1 MMTIKEIRDIL
12 NRLREEKF
20 RLQCELEDNGG
31 EVTES
36 VLSREEAIASLK
48 TLLLSKEGVD
58 SLGRFMRSNQDE
70 VQGFKDEKKHLDSLI
85 KKTEGYNDFL
95 LGLIDEILKECGV
108 ENAKGNLGYS
118 FTTHTS
124 VTTSVDTKMLR
135 ERFLK
140 RAQEAILSVGI
151 PSDVTISLSASIS
164 KVSEGSEIPEWYNVS
179 SVDRATFRKP
189 IRAKEPKE
197 EEFTNNEF
205 EQ

>member
-1 MMTIKEIRDIL
+1 MKVREIRDIL
-12 NRLREEKF
+12 DRLREEKF
-20 RLQCELEDNGG
+20 RLQAELEDNGG

-58 SLGRFMRSNQDE
+58 SLGRFLRSNQDE

-108 ENAKGNLGYS
+108 ENAKGTLGYS

-124 VTTSVDTKMLR
+124 VTTSADTKMLR

-140 RAQEAILSVGI
+140 RAQEAVLKAGI
-151 PSDVTISLSASIS
+151 PSDVTLSLSASIS
-164 KVSEGSEIPEWYNVS
+164 KVSEGSEIPEWYNIS
-179 SVDRATFRKP
+179 SVGRATFRKP
-189 IRAKEPKE
+189 QRAKDEQKE
-197 EEFTNNEF
+197 EFNFNTF
-205 EQ
+205 ES

>member
-1 MMTIKEIRDIL
+1 MTVREIREIL
-12 NRLREEKF
+12 DRLREEKF
-20 RLQCELEDNGG
+20 RLQSELEDNGG

-48 TLLLSKEGVD
+48 ALLLSKEGVD

-70 VQGFKDEKKHLDSLI
+70 VQGYKDEKRHLDALI

-95 LGLIDEILKECGV
+95 LGLIDEILKECEV

-140 RAQEAILSVGI
+140 RAQEAVLEAGI

-179 SVDRATFRKP
+179 SVGRATFRKP
-189 IRAKEPKE
+189 QRAKDEQKE
-197 EEFTNNEF
+197 EFNYNTF
-205 EQ
+205 E

>member
-1 MMTIKEIRDIL
+1 MKVREIRDIL
-12 NRLREEKF
+12 DRLREEKY
-20 RLQCELEDNGG
+20 RLQAELEDNGG

-48 TLLLSKEGVD
+48 QLLLSKDGVD

-70 VQGFKDEKKHLDSLI
+70 VQGYKDEKKHLDTLI

-95 LGLIDEILKECGV
+95 LGLIDEILKECEV

-140 RAQEAILSVGI
+140 RAQEAVLEAGI
-151 PSDVTISLSASIS
+151 PSDITISLSASIS

-179 SVDRATFRKP
+179 SVGRATFRKP
-189 IRAKEPKE
+189 QRAKDEQKE
-197 EEFTNNEF
+197 EFNFNTF
-205 EQ
+205 ES

>member
-1 MMTIKEIRDIL
+1 MKVREIREIL
-12 NRLREEKF
+12 DRLREEKF
-20 RLQCELEDNGG
+20 RLQAELEDNGG

-48 TLLLSKEGVD
+48 ALLLSKEGVD
-58 SLGRFMRSNQDE
+58 SLGRFLRANEDE
-70 VQGFKDEKKHLDSLI
+70 VLGYKDEKKHLDALI
-85 KKTEGYNDFL
+85 KRTEGYNDFL
-95 LGLIDEILKECGV
+95 LGLINEILKECEV

-140 RAQEAILSVGI
+140 RAQEAVLEAGI
-151 PSDVTISLSASIS
+151 PSDVAISLSASIS

-179 SVDRATFRKP
+179 SVGRATFRKP
-189 IRAKEPKE
+189 QRAKDEQKE
-197 EEFTNNEF
+197 EFNYNTF
-205 EQ
+205 E